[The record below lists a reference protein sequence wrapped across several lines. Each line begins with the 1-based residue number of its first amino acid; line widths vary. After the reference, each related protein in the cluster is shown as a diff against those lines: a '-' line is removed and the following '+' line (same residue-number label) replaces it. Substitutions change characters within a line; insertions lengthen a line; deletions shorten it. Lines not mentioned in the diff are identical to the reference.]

1 MLETSSSA
9 DRHESVT
16 AGHSITL
23 DPPVEGVEIRSLV
36 SSRCGARNFST
47 SLVIFQLQSVLPYH
61 IHDCSEAITVLSG
74 TATVRVEGRDYQLQA
89 LDCVHVPKDVAH
101 SVSNGS
107 SEELKVHTAFGSAS
121 PGREFVAASVRDNR
135 GVAGPESIRRKT
147 DSDLYELSP
156 GAYFTD
162 LFAHRFGSVGIC
174 GGYGRFNPGSSLPC
188 HIHEYDESI
197 TIVEGNAKCLVN
209 GKAYELS
216 GLETAFVPTHRPH
229 RFINESSSHMAMI
242 WVYAGDEPDRVL
254 LDNSLCSGSA
264 GLS

>member
-1 MLETSSSA
+1 MFESSSSA
-9 DRHESVT
+9 DRRESIT
-16 AGHSITL
+16 AGQSITL

-36 SSRCGARNFST
+36 SGRCGAKNFST
-47 SLVIFQLQSVLPYH
+47 SLGIFQPRSVLPYH

-74 TATVRVEGRDYQLQA
+74 TATVLVEGREYQLQA
-89 LDCVHVPKDVAH
+89 LDCVHVPRDVAH
-101 SVSNGS
+101 SVANES

-121 PGREFVAASVRDNR
+121 PGREFVAATVHENI
-135 GVAGPESIRRKT
+135 GGGGPESIRRKAE
-147 DSDLYELSP
+147 SDVYELSP

-197 TIVEGNAKCLVN
+197 TIVEGTAKCLVH

-242 WVYAGDEPDRVL
+242 WVYAGDEPDRII
-254 LDNSLCSGSA
+254 LDNALCSGSA
-264 GLS
+264 SLT